1 MSTRRTSH
9 RFQEKGA
16 KKFTSDSE
24 GQAVSIIKISQIC
37 RKNKIGTAIL

>member
-24 GQAVSIIKISQIC
+24 GHGGQHHQNFANMPQE
-37 RKNKIGTAIL
+37 